1 MLPLHICWQV
11 WLSRNASIFTDKTPS
26 SQHITSLILAEINFS
41 ARTIQVKPVRQPRCI
56 PLDRAVAWFDGA
68 SQQRGEL
75 CGAGRKVILNAHSS
89 ISWMINCR
97 PGSNTKAE
105 LIGAWTSLILAHRH
119 TDNLLLLG
127 DSKLIIDSLKG
138 VADFQ
143 VAALNSWKERT
154 KDATLLFRNLTFQ
167 HIFREA
173 NIEADTLS
181 KNALHLTPNQ
191 IFFTFWVDGHKGNT
205 HKLNL

>member
-1 MLPLHICWQV
+1 MP
-11 WLSRNASIFTDKTPS
+11 PS
-26 SQHITSLILAEINFS
+26 SPIRRPLLNTLHLSSYLKSTFLLELYRLNQFGS
-41 ARTIQVKPVRQPRCI
+41 QVVI

-68 SQQRGEL
+68 SQQGGEL
-75 CGAGRKVILNAHSS
+75 CGAGGKLILNAHSS

-127 DSKLIIDSLKG
+127 DSKLIIDWLKG

-173 NIEADTLS
+173 NKEADTLS
-181 KNALHLTPNQ
+181 KKALHLTPNQ
-191 IFFTFWVDGHKGNT
+191 IFYTFWVDGHKGNSY
-205 HKLNL
+205 KLNL

>member
-1 MLPLHICWQV
+1 
-11 WLSRNASIFTDKTPS
+11 
-26 SQHITSLILAEINFS
+26 
-41 ARTIQVKPVRQPRCI
+41 
-56 PLDRAVAWFDGA
+56 
-68 SQQRGEL
+68 
-75 CGAGRKVILNAHSS
+75 
-89 ISWMINCR
+89 MINCR

-127 DSKLIIDSLKG
+127 DSKLIIDWLKG

-181 KNALHLTPNQ
+181 KNALRLTPNQ